1 MTKYFLLLNL
11 INLLSLTACVKKP
24 EQMTGPT
31 IGSLDIIA
39 DENLRYIIEQEE
51 DIFERSY
58 KYANVNITYMAEVD
72 LFREFMADSIEA
84 VITARRLTDE
94 EKQYFISQDVNPRE
108 YAFATGAI
116 AFVSN
121 KNVSDTAYTY
131 EEMISSWRDKNK
143 GKVFV
148 IENAKS
154 GITHEVMRIL
164 DTTALPAHFYALNSK
179 QDVIDYVLTHEAAIG
194 IVDWSDISDSDSS
207 MSNEILS
214 QIRLLGVSRPA
225 DSTQVGF
232 VQPYQYNLQD
242 NKYPFTRDLYFIS
255 TTGMTDVGL
264 GFASFIA
271 GEIGQKIILKAGLL
285 PKYKFE
291 RIIELNSTSDI
302 KVVK

>member
-1 MTKYFLLLNL
+1 MTNYILLFNL
-11 INLLSLTACVKKP
+11 IYLLSMTACVKKP
-24 EQMTGPT
+24 EEMTGPT

-51 DIFERSY
+51 DIFERTY
-58 KYANVNITYMAEVD
+58 KYAKVNITYMPEVD
-72 LFREFMADSIEA
+72 LFKQFMADSIEA
-84 VITARRLTDE
+84 VITARNLTE
-94 EKQYFISQDVNPRE
+94 EEMQFFINQNVHPRE

-121 KNVSDTAYTY
+121 KNVPDTAYTY
-131 EEMISSWRDKNK
+131 EDMVSSWRDKSK

-154 GITHEVMRIL
+154 GITHQVMSIL
-164 DTTALPAHFYALNSK
+164 DTTALPSHFYALNSK
-179 QDVIDYVLTHEAAIG
+179 QEVIDYVRTHDTSIG
-194 IVDWSDISDSDSS
+194 IMDWSDISDSDSS

-214 QIRLLGVSRPA
+214 QIRLLGISRPA
-225 DSTQVGF
+225 DSTQFGF

-242 NKYPFTRDLYFIS
+242 HKYPFTRDLYFIS

-285 PKYKFE
+285 PKYQSE
-291 RIIELNSTSDI
+291 RIIEINTTSDI